1 MKNITSL
8 VTLSVLLLCLTA
20 DAAFYQFNVFT
31 TNGWT
36 LGRLDTTN
44 MPNPITTMTVGTII
58 VNGTSS
64 NSFQLNGTNGQAI
77 IGINPTNNTVTL
89 FGTGVGF
96 GGNSNA
102 LTNNETRQVVFAG
115 TGSNSVSIVS
125 TSGVAFFRSN
135 PTNSS
140 ITIGNGDLQPAGVPA
155 GANFIGGVTVI
166 TNLARTIQTN
176 FISGLPYTN
185 FTPTSQFVSY
195 KFIATV
201 AASAGD
207 NAIASLSLID
217 PSEGYTVFTSISDGG
232 ETTTALSI
240 ARVVHFTVSGFVPS
254 GAYYTFTNQC
264 TGANTGTFVSGSG
277 RLTQF

>member
-1 MKNITSL
+1 MKNKIAWFTIG
-8 VTLSVLLLCLTA
+8 VAVLLCIAATTPIDRLRLTSDA
-20 DAAFYQFNVFT
+20 DGGNHAVTNVNTFSVTTVNAVNLSLSGPILGTVQTNTGAIKASEFVGDGSKLTGIVAAT
-31 TNGWT
+31 GAIASTNG
-36 LGRLDTTN
+36 
-44 MPNPITTMTVGTII
+44 
-58 VNGTSS
+58 
-64 NSFQLNGTNGQAI
+64 FGTNTTFNSTGPPAI
-77 IGINPTNNTVTL
+77 TANPPS
-89 FGTGVGF
+89 G
-96 GGNSNA
+96 S
-102 LTNNETRQVVFAG
+102 Q
-115 TGSNSVSIVS
+115 GSNYM
-125 TSGVAFFRSN
+125 
-135 PTNSS
+135 
-140 ITIGNGDLQPAGVPA
+140 
-155 GANFIGGVTVI
+155 GGITVI